1 MQILLL
7 IGHSIIHKCCR
18 VLSSR
23 FSLNTTSYNHLSIIY
38 TKVNKTSRVLCQY
51 ISISSTSVKEQ
62 AFTSLRPKQKY
73 MCVYCHMS
81 KKSRVG
87 RSAFIF
93 FLTIDKTGYSRS
105 RFRFF
110 IFEISG
116 KPSFVLWRV
125 TQFFYLLCSQFRQK
139 ASGWINKTL
148 LLIKQQKWLSKFC
161 VKIDRVGG
169 WKIGWVGWP

>member
-1 MQILLL
+1 MMQILLL

-93 FLTIDKTGYSRS
+93 FFFFTIGKTGNSRS
-105 RFRFF
+105 RFLNPIPVFH
-110 IFEISG
+110 
-116 KPSFVLWRV
+116 
-125 TQFFYLLCSQFRQK
+125 FR
-139 ASGWINKTL
+139 N
-148 LLIKQQKWLSKFC
+148 F
-161 VKIDRVGG
+161 R
-169 WKIGWVGWP
+169 